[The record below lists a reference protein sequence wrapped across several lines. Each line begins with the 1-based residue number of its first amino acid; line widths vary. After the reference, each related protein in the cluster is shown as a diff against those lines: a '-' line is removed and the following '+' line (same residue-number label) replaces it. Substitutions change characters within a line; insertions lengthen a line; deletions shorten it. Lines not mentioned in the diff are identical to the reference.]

1 MILGGFKVIEVE
13 LVKRWSGV
21 KHNSNNNNN
30 NNNNNSNKEISKNER
45 GLLRRDVRVAF
56 PALSWER
63 KSDRSSRC
71 SREKTTLGPVGA
83 SNR

>member
-1 MILGGFKVIEVE
+1 MGGFKVIEVE

-21 KHNSNNNNN
+21 KHNNNNNR
-30 NNNNNSNKEISKNER
+30 NKEISKNER
-45 GLLRRDVRVAF
+45 DLFCRDVRVAF
-56 PALSWER
+56 PALSRER

>member
-1 MILGGFKVIEVE
+1 MGGFKVIEVE

-21 KHNSNNNNN
+21 KHNNK
-30 NNNNNSNKEISKNER
+30 NNSNKEISKNER
-45 GLLRRDVRVAF
+45 GLLCRDVRVAF
-56 PALSWER
+56 PALSRER

>member
-1 MILGGFKVIEVE
+1 MGGFKVIEVE

-21 KHNSNNNNN
+21 KHNNNNN

-45 GLLRRDVRVAF
+45 GLLCRDVRVAF
-56 PALSWER
+56 PALSRER

-71 SREKTTLGPVGA
+71 SREKTTLGPVGT